1 MHKTTFKFQKINS
14 KYICVK
20 NSNTTYKDLMK
31 SNQILPK
38 DSECPSNFKSC
49 GIIDTLENIFC
60 VLENETCPIKN
71 LI

>member
-1 MHKTTFKFQKINS
+1 
-14 KYICVK
+14 
-20 NSNTTYKDLMK
+20 MK